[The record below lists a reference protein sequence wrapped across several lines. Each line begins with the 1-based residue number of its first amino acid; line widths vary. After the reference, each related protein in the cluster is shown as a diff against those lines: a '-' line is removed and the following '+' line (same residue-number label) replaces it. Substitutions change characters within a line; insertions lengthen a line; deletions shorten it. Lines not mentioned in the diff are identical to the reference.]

1 MRTTATSTQVG
12 TIADISF
19 RLVLDCNL
27 ANGNGSRCLPA
38 MRCAE
43 DVASVFN
50 EMVLSGEEFLV
61 ACAVD
66 RRLRPVWWS
75 VLAVGGTQFQKVR
88 PVAAFLG
95 AIQAQAAGVILVQN
109 NRSARFEPGKA
120 EGRFTAAVEH
130 AGALLGYP
138 LLDHVVIG
146 RNGFWSTR
154 SRWVGARRWNA
165 AALSRRRAAELLA
178 HPVSRRGLS

>member
-1 MRTTATSTQVG
+1 MNTRAE
-12 TIADISF
+12 TIPDISF

-27 ANGNGSRCLPA
+27 ANGNGSCCLPA

-50 EMVLSGEEFLV
+50 EMALAGEEFLV

-146 RNGFWSTR
+146 RNGFWNTR
-154 SRWVGARRWNA
+154 SRWARARRWISA
-165 AALSRRRAAELLA
+165 PMPKRRAAESLA
-178 HPVSRRGLS
+178 HSA